1 MTMSHVEGSAG
12 MRIRNAVAVTAAA
25 VMTAGGLV
33 LAGSGAA
40 SADTVGYKPD
50 RTLADDEFAPSVALE
65 IADDGTVY
73 ALRHD
78 GWQLDVFG
86 PQADGKKAK
95 PVRKLQYPITEAATD
110 IALDGRGRLYIL
122 DPHGPTTGTSKVT
135 VLRPGGKGAVLRT
148 LVVPG
153 EWTRLGVSAAGHVAV
168 AGASAVRVYAPGAA
182 GSATPSQVLAG
193 SGARLPEEVS
203 DVALTSDGRLW
214 VADEAKLLVY
224 ARGATG
230 ATAPAA
236 TVAGS
241 RTGLSWVNNLDVDA
255 KNRVYVEDSH
265 VDAIKAFSS
274 TSYGNVAPIRTL
286 SYDGAYPVSWA
297 LLAVNARGD
306 MVTKRTESTLGIYR
320 TLFPTRPSVVRSV
333 RVSGKPAAKKR
344 TVRWKRPADDGG
356 RAVKSYSVVFRKGSK
371 VVKKVTLKPGRRSY
385 TVKKSALRRGKL
397 TVTVRAKT
405 AKGWSPKRVK
415 KFRVR

>member
-1 MTMSHVEGSAG
+1 
-12 MRIRNAVAVTAAA
+12 MRIRSTVALTAAA
-25 VMTAGGLV
+25 VMAAGGLV

-40 SADTVGYKPD
+40 SADTVGYTPD
-50 RTLADDEFAPSVALE
+50 RTLADDEFAPSLALE

-73 ALRHD
+73 ALRHG
-78 GWQLDVFG
+78 GWRIDVFG
-86 PQADGKKAK
+86 PRADGKKAK
-95 PVRKLQYPITEAATD
+95 PVRKLRYPTTEAATD
-110 IALDGRGRLYIL
+110 IALDGGGRLYIL

-135 VLRPGGKGAVLRT
+135 VLRPGGKGAALRT

-153 EWTRLGVSAAGHVAV
+153 EWTRLGVSVAGHVAV
-168 AGASAVRVYAPGAA
+168 AGESAVRVYAPGAA

-193 SGARLPEEVS
+193 AGAHLPVEAR
-203 DVALTSDGRLW
+203 DVAFTSDGRLW
-214 VADEAKLLVY
+214 VADEARLLVY

-236 TVAGS
+236 MVAGS
-241 RTGLSWVNNLDVDA
+241 RTGLSWIDNLDVDS
-255 KNRVYVEDSH
+255 KNRVYVGDEH

-286 SYDGAYPVSWA
+286 SYDSAYPVSWA

-306 MVTKRTESTLGIYR
+306 MVTKRTETTVGIYR
-320 TLFPTRPSVVRSV
+320 TLFPRRPSVVRSV
-333 RVSGKPAAKKR
+333 RVSGKAGAKKR
-344 TVRWKRPADDGG
+344 TVRWKKPADDGG
-356 RAVKSYSVVFRKGSK
+356 RAVRSYRVVIRKGSK
-371 VVKKVTLKPGRRSY
+371 VLKKVTLKPGRRSY
-385 TVKKSALRRGKL
+385 TVKRSSLRRGKL

-405 AKGWSPKRVK
+405 AKGWSPKATK